1 MVSGTFRRIIDHLV
15 GSRNQEAT
23 DILLF
28 SPAYP
33 PDSGGAATFYSHLI
47 AELSPHQKILLV
59 TSYQADEPLI
69 SKNGNIRLLRIFP
82 RIDIL
87 PVPVRVALETAV
99 LFIATVYSA
108 IIHQIEVIHA
118 HGSSFS
124 ILGIGIATLFT
135 RTPIIYDCQDEGV
148 RPWLVQIGP
157 VIKWFSSSKNVD
169 ELLVN
174 GGVPRDKII
183 RIPVVNPDYV
193 SEYANEVNGD
203 NTSFEIIY
211 VGELR
216 DFKGVYKL
224 LNAFADFSQ
233 SKTDVQLTFVG
244 DGKAKDDL
252 KELRDEYGLETK
264 VNFTGTLSHTQ
275 TLERIAD
282 ANVLVH
288 PSASETGPRSVTE
301 AFELK
306 TPVVATPV
314 GRVPDV
320 VRNEETGLLID
331 RSPKAIREALER
343 LYRDEE
349 FRRSLASAAKEE
361 SESWS
366 WETVTERVVSTY
378 AEAVERY

>member
-1 MVSGTFRRIIDHLV
+1 MTSTTLRELINQGLGNT
-15 GSRNQEAT
+15 NQEEAA

-33 PDSGGAATFYSHLI
+33 PDSGGAATFYSNLI
-47 AELSPHQKILLV
+47 AEISPDQKIILV
-59 TSYQADEPLI
+59 TSYHADEPLI
-69 SKNGNIRLLRIFP
+69 SKNENVHLLRVFP
-82 RIDIL
+82 RINIL
-87 PVPVRVALETAV
+87 PVPVRVALETVV
-99 LFIATVYSA
+99 LFITTVYSA
-108 IIHQIEVIHA
+108 IIHQVDVIHA

-174 GGVPRDKII
+174 GGVSRDKIK

-193 SEYANEVNGD
+193 SEYANEVD
-203 NTSFEIIY
+203 EDSTKFEVIY

-224 LNAFADFSQ
+224 IEAFEIFSR
-233 SKTDVQLTFVG
+233 SKPDVQLTFVG
-244 DGKAKDDL
+244 EGEAKDDL
-252 KELRDEYGLETK
+252 KELRDEYDLETK
-264 VNFTGTLSHTQ
+264 VEFTGTLPHRQ
-275 TLERIAD
+275 TLERIAS
-282 ANVLVH
+282 ASVLVH

-320 VRNEETGLLID
+320 VRNEETGLLIN
-331 RSPKAIREALER
+331 RSPKAIHDALEK

-366 WETVTERVVSTY
+366 WDTVTERIVSTY
-378 AEAVERY
+378 AEAVD